1 MRHIKYILPAIFLTM
16 VATAF
21 ISCDD
26 MLDMGNENVLY
37 EDDNTL
43 SSANDTVN
51 TFVGILS
58 QLQKIGVRTNLFGE
72 LRGDLVTVSNT
83 ASSHLKEI
91 ADFNVSDDNPYN
103 SPRDYYA
110 VINNC
115 NYFLAKADVNLS
127 EKRYQNGQ
135 TQTYFVLRA
144 EALAVRC
151 IRAWIYLQ
159 LGQIYGENIPIVKEP
174 ILSFEDA
181 ESYLQTAPRMN
192 LQQICQEFIDDLEP
206 YTGWSH
212 DYLYPYHGNPGRQGY
227 SGSMPSRMSV
237 MPIQLV
243 LGDLYLW
250 KASIEQNPDL
260 AFQAAQYYYDYII
273 WTPNAQGNTINNTSY
288 KKVNVT
294 ESNRNRWTFDQGNF
308 DTNIPSTYYYGWFNT
323 GRGSFGSYD
332 AKGNYAGDVISAIAM
347 DSVATEGHF
356 NDLLYLYCLNEL
368 TQAPASI
375 LPSQPCINY
384 SRNQVYGEI
393 YMPTGAT
400 EPEFM
405 ELAVKAV
412 PEAMRQVFYDGDIRL
427 GSILTRTNYDNTEY
441 QAIRK
446 FANMGRSGNV
456 FSISSTT
463 RDVIIYR
470 TGDVYLRLAEALNFA
485 GQRYPACHKFAY
497 YILSLGLDRY
507 VMENLV
513 KSLCNKSD
521 SLALSYFKFDDN
533 SIFRTQLS
541 ANTTENNPVLN
552 PTDNGM
558 PSWRVTQI
566 GIHQRGSG
574 HPFLNTKYYPKD
586 ADPNKAYIDPQTG
599 ETTYP
604 KQPARYVPSAGKG
617 EQLLK
622 NLEKNNPELIDS
634 LTNREHISKPVK
646 DPEELPQDFYV
657 RVEEYKNTMMNYSEL
672 YQKRWKVR
680 EKAWYVEQT
689 RRLSPRQY
697 VVVDSLLNIESAL
710 ETCFEGFR
718 FGYLMRDSYR
728 HNDAT
733 ILAKRVGERNAAL
746 QGKLS
751 DKSNWFI
758 RWKGLIGR

>member
-1 MRHIKYILPAIFLTM
+1 MKYILPTM
-16 VATAF
+16 LLAMGATAF
-21 ISCDD
+21 VSCDD

-37 EDDNTL
+37 VDDNTL
-43 SSANDTVN
+43 KSANDTVN

-72 LRGDLVTVSNT
+72 LRGDLVTVSKIAN
-83 ASSHLKEI
+83 SNLKEI
-91 ADFNVSDDNPYN
+91 AEFNVSDDNPYN

-115 NYFLAKADVNLS
+115 NYFLANADTELT

-135 TQTYFVLRA
+135 AQAYFVLRA
-144 EALAVRC
+144 EALAVRS
-151 IRAWIYLQ
+151 IRAWLYLQ
-159 LGQIYGENIPIVKEP
+159 LGQIYGENIPVVKEP

-181 ESYLQTAPRMN
+181 ETYLQSAPKMS
-192 LQQICQEFIDDLEP
+192 LQQICQEFIGDLEP
-206 YTGWSH
+206 YLDWAH
-212 DYLYPYHGNPGRQGY
+212 DNLYPYHGNPGRQGY

-260 AFQAAQYYYDYII
+260 AFQAAKYYYDYIV
-273 WTPNAQGNTINNTSY
+273 WTPNAQGNTIDNTSY

-294 ESNRNRWTFDQGNF
+294 DKDRDNWSFSRGNF
-308 DTNIPSTYYYGWFNT
+308 ESVPFTYYGWFKT
-323 GRGSFGSYD
+323 GKDSFG
-332 AKGNYAGDVISAIAM
+332 GEVISAIAM

-368 TQAPASI
+368 TQTPASI

-393 YMPTGAT
+393 YTPSGAT
-400 EPEFM
+400 DPEFVEM
-405 ELAVKAV
+405 TAGTIS
-412 PEAMRQVFYDGDIRL
+412 EADRQSFYDGDMRL
-427 GSILTRTNYDNTEY
+427 GSVVTRTNYDNTEY

-446 FANMGRSGNV
+446 FADMSRSGNV
-456 FSISSTT
+456 FSTKATT

-470 TGDVYLRLAEALNFA
+470 TGDIYLRLAEALNYA

-497 YILSLGLDRY
+497 YILSLGLDQH
-507 VMENLV
+507 VMEYLV
-513 KSLCNKSD
+513 TPLCNKVD
-521 SLALSYFKFDDN
+521 SLALSYFKFPYFGQTYKDTL
-533 SIFRTQLS
+533 FCTQLS
-541 ANTTENNPVLN
+541 PGTTEFNPVFD
-552 PTDNGM
+552 PASNGM
-558 PSWRVTQI
+558 PYWTVTQI

-574 HPFLNTKYYPKD
+574 HPLLNPKYYPKD
-586 ADPNKAYIDPQTG
+586 ADPNT
-599 ETTYP
+599 ESESYP
-604 KQPARYVPSAGKG
+604 KQPARYVGG
-617 EQLLK
+617 MGTGTTLLNDLK
-622 NLEKNNPELIDS
+622 NKNQDLVDS
-634 LTNREHISKPVK
+634 LEFREGIPWPDTDGMSGDQAREIADSYNKLLS
-646 DPEELPQDFYV
+646 D
-657 RVEEYKNTMMNYSEL
+657 YSEFL
-672 YQKRWKVR
+672 QLRWKQR
-680 EKAWYVEQT
+680 EKAWYIEQT
-689 RRLSPRQY
+689 RQLSPRQY
-697 VVVDSLLNIESAL
+697 FVVDSLLNIESAL

-718 FGYLMRDSYR
+718 FGYLMRDAYR

-733 ILAKRVGERNAAL
+733 ILAKRVGERDAAL
-746 QGKLS
+746 VGKLS

>member
-1 MRHIKYILPAIFLTM
+1 MRHIKYILPTMFLAM
-16 VATAF
+16 GATAF
-21 ISCDD
+21 VSCDD
-26 MLDMGNENVLY
+26 MLDMGNDNVLY
-37 EDDNTL
+37 VDDNTL
-43 SSANDTVN
+43 KSANDTVN

-72 LRGDLVTVSNT
+72 LRGDLVNVSKT
-83 ASSHLKEI
+83 ADANLKEI
-91 ADFNVSDDNPYN
+91 AEFNVSEDNPYN

-115 NYFLAKADVNLS
+115 NYFLANADVNLS

-135 TQTYFVLRA
+135 AQAYFVLRA
-144 EALAVRC
+144 EALAVRS
-151 IRAWIYLQ
+151 IRAWLYLQ
-159 LGQIYGENIPIVKEP
+159 LGQIYGENIPIVKDP

-181 ESYLQTAPRMN
+181 ESYLQSAPKMN
-192 LQQICQEFIDDLEP
+192 LQQICQEFIGDLEP
-206 YTGWSH
+206 YLDWAH
-212 DYLYPYHGNPGRQGY
+212 DNLYPYHGNPGRQGY

-260 AFQAAQYYYDYII
+260 AFQAAKYYYDYII

-294 ESNRNRWTFDQGNF
+294 ANNRNRWSFSQGNF
-308 DTNIPSTYYYGWFNT
+308 ESVAYLYYGWFNT
-323 GRGSFGSYD
+323 GGGSFGSND
-332 AKGNYAGDVISAIAM
+332 ANGNFTGEVISAIAM

-368 TQAPASI
+368 TQAPAS
-375 LPSQPCINY
+375 LVPSQPCINY
-384 SRNQVYGEI
+384 SRNQVFGEI
-393 YMPTGAT
+393 YTPSGASD
-400 EPEFM
+400 PEFA
-405 ELAVKAV
+405 ELAVDAV
-412 PEAMRQVFYDGDIRL
+412 PEAMRQAYYDGDIRL
-427 GSILTRTNYDNTEY
+427 GSVVSRTNYDNTEY

-446 FANMGRSGNV
+446 FASMSRSGNV
-456 FSISSTT
+456 FSTNATT

-470 TGDVYLRLAEALNFA
+470 TGDIYLRLAEALNFA

-497 YILSLGLDRY
+497 YILSLGLDQY
-507 VMENLV
+507 VMEDLV
-513 KSLCNKSD
+513 KPLCNKSD
-521 SLALSYFKFDDN
+521 SLTLSYFKFN
-533 SIFRTQLS
+533 NENIFRTQLS
-541 ANTTENNPVLN
+541 SETTENQPVLN
-552 PTDNGM
+552 PTSSGM
-558 PSWRVTQI
+558 PTWRVTQI

-574 HPFLNTKYYPKD
+574 HPFLNPKYYPKD
-586 ADPNKAYIDPQTG
+586 ADPNTSL
-599 ETTYP
+599 ESYP
-604 KQPARYVPSAGKG
+604 KQPARYVSVTGTG
-617 EQLLK
+617 TTLINNLQSK
-622 NLEKNNPELIDS
+622 NPDLVDS
-634 LTNREHISKPVK
+634 LTNRENIPLPVK
-646 DPEELPQDFYV
+646 DPEETMQDFIA
-657 RVEEYKNTMMNYSEL
+657 RANEYNTTMMNYSDL

-689 RRLSPRQY
+689 RQLEPRQY

-728 HNDAT
+728 HNDPS
-733 ILAKRVGERNAAL
+733 ILAKRVGERDAAL

-751 DKSNWFI
+751 DKNNWFI
-758 RWKGLIGR
+758 RWKGLIGK